1 MCRLEVR
8 KFWHLTVL
16 YIHLVARNN
25 TRTNTDIRAKEVRL
39 IDSDGE
45 NVGVKPLEE
54 ALEMARE
61 AEVDLVEIAPQADPP
76 VAKIMDFGKYKY
88 EQQKKQDNSKSKQVE
103 TKTVQVKIGTSEHD
117 LEMKANRASKWLS
130 EGDRVKLELYLRGRA
145 KGLGRAFHRERLDRF
160 LEFISVDYKITQ
172 EPRKGP
178 KGLNM
183 MLEAE

>member
-1 MCRLEVR
+1 MA
-8 KFWHLTVL
+8 K
-16 YIHLVARNN
+16 NN
-25 TRTNTDIRAKEVRL
+25 TRTNTDITADEVRL
-39 IDSDGE
+39 IDPDGE

-61 AEVDLVEIAPQADPP
+61 HELDLVEIAPQSNPP
-76 VAKIMDFGKYKY
+76 VAKVMDFGKYKY

-117 LEMKANRASKWLS
+117 LEVKANRASKWLKD
-130 EGDRVKLELYLRGRA
+130 GNRVKLELYLRGRA
-145 KGLGRAFHRERLDRF
+145 KGLGRDFHRERLDRF
-160 LEFISVDYKITQ
+160 LKFVSADYKITQ

-183 MLEAE
+183 MLEPE

>member
-1 MCRLEVR
+1 MA
-8 KFWHLTVL
+8 K
-16 YIHLVARNN
+16 NN
-25 TRTNTDIRAKEVRL
+25 TRTNTDITADKVRL
-39 IDSDGE
+39 IDPDGE

-61 AEVDLVEIAPQADPP
+61 HELDLVEIAPQSDPP
-76 VAKIMDFGKYKY
+76 VAKVMDFGKYKY

-117 LEMKANRASKWLS
+117 LEVKANRASKWLKD
-130 EGDRVKLELYLRGRA
+130 GNRVKLELYLRGRA
-145 KGLGRAFHRERLDRF
+145 KGLGRDFHRERLDRF
-160 LEFISVDYKITQ
+160 LKFVSADYKITQ

-183 MLEAE
+183 MLEPE